1 MNNELLIQQLDT
13 ASDKR
18 IGMVTL
24 NKENSLNAL
33 SLEMARDLKALLE
46 QWREDDQ
53 IACVFLQGAGN
64 KAFCAGGDI
73 QQMYW
78 SAVNSPEL
86 PQIAEQFF
94 AYEYRL
100 DYLLHTYPK
109 PIICWGNGIV
119 MGGGLG
125 LFAGCSHAIVTETT
139 RLAMP
144 EITIGLYPDVGAS
157 WFLNRMPEKAG
168 LFLGLTGVPIN
179 AADCLFVGLSEHM
192 LLSTDRDALLSYLAE
207 SAWSDTDGQ
216 NAELINQ
223 LLANFKDK
231 AQAQMPVA
239 NVQRNLAKI
248 NKLCDEEDVYE
259 VINRIRLLETDNLWL
274 AKARDTLAV
283 GSPLSA
289 LIICRQLLSAKD
301 FSLEEVFQFEYMLST
316 NILRYPEFT
325 EGIRALLIDK
335 DRNPQW
341 QYKKIEEVPAEVLNQ
356 FFTPPHSGSTWPINP
371 LADLA

>member
-1 MNNELLIQQLDT
+1 
-13 ASDKR
+13 
-18 IGMVTL
+18 
-24 NKENSLNAL
+24 
-33 SLEMARDLKALLE
+33 
-46 QWREDDQ
+46 
-53 IACVFLQGAGN
+53 
-64 KAFCAGGDI
+64 
-73 QQMYW
+73 MYW

-86 PQIAEQFF
+86 PEIAEQFF

-125 LFAGCSHAIVTETT
+125 LFAGCSHAIMTETT

-157 WFLNRMPEKAG
+157 WFLNRMPEKAS

-192 LLSTDRDALLSYLAE
+192 LLSTDRDALLSDLAE
-207 SAWSDTDGQ
+207 SAWSDTDEQ
-216 NAELINQ
+216 NAERINQ
-223 LLANFKDK
+223 LLASFKDK

-248 NKLCDEEDVYE
+248 NKLCYEENIYE

-289 LIICRQLLSAKD
+289 LIIYRQLLSAKD

-371 LADLA
+371 LSDLGGS